1 MSLSWWREKIFQPA
15 DPSADLARAV
25 KSAAMSANAPATAKA
40 TDGFS
45 PSGLN
50 PRQREAIHY
59 LDGPLLVL
67 AGAGSGKTRVI
78 TEKIVHLIETCDI
91 KPQQIAAITFTN
103 KAAME
108 MQERI
113 SKRMEKAPK
122 GLTIATF
129 HSLGLRMVREE
140 AKTLGYKPGF
150 SIFDSA
156 DCLGIINELSGTTDK
171 GKLRWLQTTISLW
184 KNGLISPKQALDD
197 AKDEEEALAARV
209 YIDYANALHAYQAVD
224 FDDLIR
230 LPVTLLQDN
239 ADIRQKWQDKFRHIL
254 VDEYQ
259 DTNTAQYR
267 LLQQLT
273 GVRASFTAVGDDDQ
287 AIYGWRGA
295 DVENL
300 RRLTEDFPQLK
311 VIKLEQNYRSTGKIL
326 GAANTLIQNNP
337 KLFAKSLWSE
347 HGPGA
352 NINVIACA
360 EGEAEAETVIMK
372 LQGHRFEH
380 RAKFSDYAILY
391 RSNHQARV
399 FEQALR
405 QQRIPYVLSG
415 GQSFFDKAE
424 IKDLLAYLRLLV
436 NDDDDPAFIRAA
448 TTPRRGIGSQT
459 LATLGR
465 YAAERQISLFAALF
479 EEGFAAQV
487 NARVL
492 NPLREFGEFI
502 NRFQWRAQR
511 ESAADVFPDLLA
523 ALDYE
528 NWLYDQEEARTAETR
543 WANVQEFHA
552 WITKKSDDDGKTLA
566 EIVQTM
572 ALMSLLERRDQEDG
586 YDAVQLSTL
595 HAAKGLEFGH
605 VFLVGVEEGILP
617 HRESQEAEK
626 LEEERRLMY
635 VGITRAQRSLHITWC
650 EKRRQ
655 GKDLVPCEPSR
666 FIEEMGCE
674 TSSSASKE
682 LADKSTST
690 AKLDF
695 LKAMLQ
701 KTPAADPGAPS

>member
-1 MSLSWWREKIFQPA
+1 M
-15 DPSADLARAV
+15 
-25 KSAAMSANAPATAKA
+25 
-40 TDGFS
+40 
-45 PSGLN
+45 GLN

-78 TEKIVHLIETCDI
+78 TEKIVHLIETCEI

-103 KAAME
+103 KAALE
-108 MQERI
+108 MSERI
-113 SKRMEKAPK
+113 TKRMEKAPK

-140 AKTLGYKPGF
+140 ARTLGYKPGF

-171 GKLRWLQTTISLW
+171 AKLRWLQTTISLW
-184 KNGLISPKQALDD
+184 KNGLLSPADAVEA
-197 AKDEEEALAARV
+197 AKDEEEALAARI
-209 YIDYANALHAYQAVD
+209 YRDYANSLHAYQAVD

-239 ADIRQKWQDKFRHIL
+239 AEIRQKWQDKFRHIL

-352 NINVIACA
+352 NIHVIACA
-360 EGEAEAETVIMK
+360 EGESEAETVVMK

-391 RSNHQARV
+391 RSNHQARL

-424 IKDLLAYLRLLV
+424 IKDLLAYLRILV

-487 NARVL
+487 HGRVL
-492 NPLREFGEFI
+492 QPLREFGEFI

-523 ALDYE
+523 AIDYE

-543 WANVQEFHA
+543 WGNVQEFHA

-572 ALMSLLERRDQEDG
+572 ALMSMLERRDQGEG

-701 KTPAADPGAPS
+701 KTPAADPEAS

>member
-1 MSLSWWREKIFQPA
+1 MSS
-15 DPSADLARAV
+15 SAPV
-25 KSAAMSANAPATAKA
+25 TA
-40 TDGFS
+40 GFS

-78 TEKIVHLIETCDI
+78 TEKIVHLIETCEI

-103 KAAME
+103 KAALE
-108 MQERI
+108 MSERI
-113 SKRMEKAPK
+113 TKRMEKAPK

-140 AKTLGYKPGF
+140 ARTLGYKPGF

-171 GKLRWLQTTISLW
+171 AKLRWLQTTISLW
-184 KNGLISPKQALDD
+184 KNALLSPAHAVEV
-197 AKDEEEALAARV
+197 AKDEEEALAARI
-209 YIDYANALHAYQAVD
+209 YRDYANSLHAYQAVD

-239 ADIRQKWQDKFRHIL
+239 AEIRRKWQDKFRHIL

-300 RRLTEDFPQLK
+300 RRLTKDFPQLK

-326 GAANTLIQNNP
+326 GAANALIQNNP

-360 EGEAEAETVIMK
+360 EGEAEAETVVMK

-391 RSNHQARV
+391 RSNHQARL

-487 NARVL
+487 HGRVL
-492 NPLREFGEFI
+492 QPLREFGEFI
-502 NRFQWRAQR
+502 NRFQWRAKR

-523 ALDYE
+523 AIDYE

-543 WANVQEFHA
+543 WGNVQEFHA

-572 ALMSLLERRDQEDG
+572 ALMSMLERRDQGEG

-605 VFLVGVEEGILP
+605 VFMVGVEEGILP

-701 KTPAADPGAPS
+701 KTPAADPEAS